1 MADDNRPLK
10 YARYAVGEIVLVVI
24 GILIALQINNW
35 NEEHKTKKFEN
46 EILYLI
52 SENLQIDSIAI
63 SIELRKAKL
72 ANEMTDHLLDLV
84 AQKEYGD
91 TLNRIMGKIVLF
103 ERFKSQSSAFEVLKA
118 KGIETI
124 ENQELQMALISYY
137 EQFLFNTYQSLD
149 DVEGSFENDW
159 MPVIKE
165 EFSDFI
171 WDEYLVPNDSKNF
184 FEKPASV
191 VLFKLYQNNRTG
203 TIYQLEQSIE
213 KISEIRMLIAAH
225 RKE

>member
-35 NEEHKTKKFEN
+35 NEEHKIKKFEN

-63 SIELRKAKL
+63 STELRKAKL
-72 ANEMTDHLLDLV
+72 ANEMTNHLLDLV

-91 TLNRIMGKIVLF
+91 TLNPLMGKIVLF

-137 EQFLFNTYQSLD
+137 EQFLFNTYQSLN
-149 DVEGSFENDW
+149 DVENSFKNDW
-159 MPVIKE
+159 MPVVKE

-171 WDEYLVPNDSKNF
+171 WDEYLVPNDSKEF
-184 FEKPASV
+184 FENPANV
-191 VLFKLYQNNRTG
+191 VLFKLYKNNREG
-203 TIYQLEQSIE
+203 TIYQLEQSLE
-213 KISEIRMLIAAH
+213 KISEIKLLIAAH